1 MLEPQ
6 TTADKPQGAAASL
19 LNGLTVLEAFSVAKR
34 SLLGVT
40 EISELVGLHKS
51 TVSRMLTGLDEAGYV
66 QRDED
71 TGRYRLGLG
80 MIGLA
85 GPLLAELGVRRAA
98 LPHLEELTEA
108 TGETA
113 AIAVWNGTN
122 AIVVEQTAS
131 PHQVKHSAA
140 IGTRYNKFASSSVR
154 VFLAELPP
162 EETDRL
168 LAGRT
173 VLRDG
178 YRGLETRPTN
188 NSPRS
193 GTTASP
199 STTARPRTRN
209 TASPHPC
216 GTTGA
221 QSSAASQPA
230 RPGPECSTSR
240 VSPSCAKPCY
250 RPLSACRPGWAAGR
264 GKQIQC
270 ADRRYGSP
278 GEANP
283 AMASSSQ
290 CAVKSATD
298 ARGRIRQ
305 VCEPFPRR
313 SARAGPTARA

>member
-51 TVSRMLTGLDEAGYV
+51 TVSRMLSGLDEAGYV

-154 VFLAELPP
+154 VFLAELPT

-168 LAGRT
+168 LAGQT
-173 VLRDG
+173 VLQDG
-178 YRGLETRPTN
+178 YRGLEDRAHEQLAEVRDHGLRRQRRRDHLRGIRRV
-188 NSPRS
+188 RS
-193 GTTASP
+193 CAGLPGCSRRLHHSQRAPGPSAVQAESVDPARSRGTGRRARVDTA
-199 STTARPRTRN
+199 
-209 TASPHPC
+209 
-216 GTTGA
+216 G
-221 QSSAASQPA
+221 QPA
-230 RPGPECSTSR
+230 G
-240 VSPSCAKPCY
+240 
-250 RPLSACRPGWAAGR
+250 
-264 GKQIQC
+264 GKQIRC
-270 ADRRYGSP
+270 ADRL
-278 GEANP
+278 
-283 AMASSSQ
+283 
-290 CAVKSATD
+290 
-298 ARGRIRQ
+298 
-305 VCEPFPRR
+305 
-313 SARAGPTARA
+313 

>member
-1 MLEPQ
+1 MLDPQ
-6 TTADKPQGAAASL
+6 TTTDKPQGAAASL

-85 GPLLAELGVRRAA
+85 GPLLAELGVRRTA

-154 VFLAELPP
+154 VFLADLPR

-168 LAGRT
+168 LAGRI
-173 VLRDG
+173 VLREA
-178 YRGLETRPTN
+178 YRGLEDPVHEQLAAVRDHGYAVNDGETTYEEYGVSAPVRDYRGEVVGCITA
-188 NSPRS
+188 SAPRS
-193 GTTASP
+193 RVQHLKS
-199 STTARPRTRN
+199 
-209 TASPHPC
+209 
-216 GTTGA
+216 
-221 QSSAASQPA
+221 QSSLREAVLQAA
-230 RPGPECSTSR
+230 ER
-240 VSPSCAKPCY
+240 VST
-250 RPLSACRPGWAAGR
+250 RL
-264 GKQIQC
+264 
-270 ADRRYGSP
+270 GSLP
-278 GEANP
+278 GETNP
-283 AMASSSQ
+283 
-290 CAVKSATD
+290 V
-298 ARGRIRQ
+298 R
-305 VCEPFPRR
+305 
-313 SARAGPTARA
+313 